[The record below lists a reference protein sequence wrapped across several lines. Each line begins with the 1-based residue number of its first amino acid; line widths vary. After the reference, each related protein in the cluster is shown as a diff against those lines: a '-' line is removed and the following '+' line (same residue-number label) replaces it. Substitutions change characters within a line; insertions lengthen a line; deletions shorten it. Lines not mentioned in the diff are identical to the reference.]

1 MIHISTSN
9 QTIVNDEIVRDNS
22 LSLHSNDNNHFS
34 GNIKLNDENFIIR
47 DIDQHDLIDLLDNNK
62 DTNNIV
68 NHIFGGIRKK
78 KYNKSTKQKRKNKY
92 TLKKKSNKKSNK

>member
-1 MIHISTSN
+1 MINISTSN
-9 QTIVNDEIVRDNS
+9 QTIINDKILQDNS

-47 DIDQHDLIDLLDNNK
+47 DIDQDDLLHLIDNNN

-78 KYNKSTKQKRKNKY
+78 KYNKSAKQKRKNKY